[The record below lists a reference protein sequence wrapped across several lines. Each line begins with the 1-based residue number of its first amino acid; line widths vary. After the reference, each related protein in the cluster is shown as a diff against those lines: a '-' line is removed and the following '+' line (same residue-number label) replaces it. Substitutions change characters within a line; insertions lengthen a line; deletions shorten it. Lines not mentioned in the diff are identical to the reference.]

1 MDDDGRPP
9 RQSLSIISYVKIH
22 LVVTPFATGPG
33 LVRAGSQPHYAS
45 PRSED
50 VEHRVTR
57 IPSQQCEHTW
67 SPLPTWIKPT
77 DVSNRVLQP
86 SSVDKCDRTQ
96 LTYHRTLIITEV
108 CMPIRPIC
116 IIRIKAYHI
125 AIIN

>member
-1 MDDDGRPP
+1 MEHDGSLAQ
-9 RQSLSIISYVKIH
+9 QSLSIISYVKIH

-50 VEHRVTR
+50 AEHRVTR

-77 DVSNRVLQP
+77 DVTNRVLQP
-86 SSVDKCDRTQ
+86 SSVDQGDRTQ
-96 LTYHRTLIITEV
+96 
-108 CMPIRPIC
+108 
-116 IIRIKAYHI
+116 
-125 AIIN
+125 